1 MGFIAKM
8 ADCVISSGGT
18 TGSQVEGFDDA
29 EAVSIWA
36 PGTLTGTITIQ
47 ASPDVPED
55 VGGPTAAN
63 ATWGTMQSGG
73 TDITIAASKV
83 LTITDITFRRLRM
96 ISGSAEGADRTFK
109 ITKQVYPAAPVRY

>member
-1 MGFIAKM
+1 MGFIATM
-8 ADCVISSGGT
+8 PASVITNGTT

-29 EAVSIWA
+29 ESVSIWA
-36 PGTLTGTITIQ
+36 PSALTGAITLQ

-55 VGGPTAAN
+55 AGGPTAAN

-73 TDITIAASKV
+73 ADITIAANKM
-83 LTITDITFRRLRM
+83 LTLTDITFRRLRM
-96 ISGSAEGADRTFK
+96 ISGSSEGADRTFK